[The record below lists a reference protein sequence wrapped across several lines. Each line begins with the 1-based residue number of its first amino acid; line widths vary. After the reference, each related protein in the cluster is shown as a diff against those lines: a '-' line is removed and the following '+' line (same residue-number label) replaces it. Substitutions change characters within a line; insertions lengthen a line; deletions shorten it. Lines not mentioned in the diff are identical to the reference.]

1 MKKLSEWGGYCH
13 AGLKHILIILRWVVV
28 AHAFNRSIL
37 KSEVGRTLEF
47 EVILVYIVNPKL
59 ARALK

>member
-1 MKKLSEWGGYCH
+1 MGVRVGALPLIPALGRQMQKKAYFS
-13 AGLKHILIILRWVVV
+13 
-28 AHAFNRSIL
+28 
-37 KSEVGRTLEF
+37 EF